1 MIDYQPNKVI
11 LTGEDAVKFAVSQ
24 MQAAASVIQI
34 TLSMLTTPSASEIA
48 RKLEEGKTVDGIDL
62 AHKETVALYGA
73 VQGIEIVCSKECCHG
88 KPEPLD

>member
-24 MQAAASVIQI
+24 MQNTASKLQNALE
-34 TLSMLTTPSASEIA
+34 TWTDSSASEIA

-62 AHKETVALYGA
+62 AHKETVALCGA
-73 VQGIEIVCSKECCHG
+73 VQGLEIVCSKED
-88 KPEPLD
+88 K

>member
-1 MIDYQPNKVI
+1 MIDYKPNKVT

-24 MQAAASVIQI
+24 MQAAASAIQV

-62 AHKETVALYGA
+62 AHKETVALFDA
-73 VQGIEIVCSKECCHG
+73 VQGLEIVCCKEC
-88 KPEPLD
+88 